1 MRAFC
6 AQKPNFTMKSMTGF
20 GRASADFPDFS
31 ATIDISS
38 VNKKGIEVFVSLP
51 REWMALEPTVNA
63 ALKKRFL
70 RGKFNVCFSVVF
82 ARQKGC
88 IFANAD
94 AVKEALGELKR
105 LCAENGAQFLPNQ
118 ETLLK
123 INDLAKDSSADSI
136 DWQEAWEKLEPLLDS
151 ACAELGRMRETEGG
165 RLEADLQSRLDR
177 IENLVEE
184 AEAEAKNSPKNYRQ
198 SLMEKLESLGLEIDL
213 DDERVLKE
221 VCIFADRCDVA
232 EEITRLKSHIGQFRQ
247 IMAGAEDAV
256 GRKLDFLCQEMGRE
270 INTTASKANNLN
282 LTKITLELKNEM
294 ERVREQVQ
302 NIE

>member
-1 MRAFC
+1 
-6 AQKPNFTMKSMTGF
+6 MKSMTGF
-20 GRASADFPDFS
+20 GRASADFSDFS

-88 IFANAD
+88 IFANAG

-198 SLMEKLESLGLEIDL
+198 SLLEKLESLGLEIDL